1 MAVDIGLRAPASREP
16 AASNRAGAAVAARGH
31 RERPPV
37 QPGAAPA
44 PIPLTGS
51 TNAMSAVSPDS
62 RDSRRRE
69 RSRRTAPL
77 AVGDHRV
84 GGRRRRP
91 RLLRRRRH
99 RRGRPRGGSRRRG
112 AARDARLR
120 GPTGRDTCGVPA
132 TVGTSRPVAW
142 RVRRHRSPAIS
153 RAIVHNT
160 CCTMRSHSLLVRPAM
175 TSSMPGKSGLHPQRS
190 YDLRW
195 LRLSGKTWRWTAA
208 SLPLEPSHLAA
219 TRLVGGCS
227 TASPAERHLLDPSV
241 AVPQVTEP
249 DPSPIRTYAGSAV
262 VAAASAQIGWQR
274 SADGSE
280 AMAVAQIRWHRT
292 RCYLASC
299 PIYTFCLL

>member
-1 MAVDIGLRAPASREP
+1 
-16 AASNRAGAAVAARGH
+16 
-31 RERPPV
+31 
-37 QPGAAPA
+37 
-44 PIPLTGS
+44 
-51 TNAMSAVSPDS
+51 
-62 RDSRRRE
+62 
-69 RSRRTAPL
+69 
-77 AVGDHRV
+77 
-84 GGRRRRP
+84 
-91 RLLRRRRH
+91 
-99 RRGRPRGGSRRRG
+99 
-112 AARDARLR
+112 
-120 GPTGRDTCGVPA
+120 
-132 TVGTSRPVAW
+132 
-142 RVRRHRSPAIS
+142 
-153 RAIVHNT
+153 
-160 CCTMRSHSLLVRPAM
+160 MRSHSLLVRPAM

-227 TASPAERHLLDPSV
+227 TAPPAERHLLDPSV

-262 VAAASAQIGWQR
+262 AAAAQIGWQR

-299 PIYTFCLL
+299 PIYTFCLLLVSDLDRPFCHPVVMISPSVTPMHHPMSMGSSANCRPPSRCRA